1 VSKQLPLDDPRW
13 VLLEVPHG
21 LLTQRTGGDRAL
33 AAHDLTALL
42 ATQVHSMR
50 RYFGRYRDPRRPKLE
65 RELLPFSFW
74 DEHKL
79 SWHDGLRIRHAQSS
93 QTMPAVGLYAWEP
106 DLQKFC
112 PAAKTDD
119 SMQPPPRRRGP
130 PVTDDWF
137 TICGEIARRCI
148 DPKSGRVRIPKNQ
161 TELVEDILQW
171 CQDEHDREPA
181 KSSLHEAVRRVC
193 AALAK
198 AQK

>member
-1 VSKQLPLDDPRW
+1 MSKQLPLEDPRW
-13 VLLEVPHG
+13 VPLEVPHR
-21 LLTQRTGGDRAL
+21 LLTQRTGDRDL
-33 AAHDLTALL
+33 AAHDLTTLL
-42 ATQVHSMR
+42 ATQVRSMR
-50 RYFGRYRDPRRPKLE
+50 RYFGRDRDPRRPNLE

-79 SWHDGLRIRHAQSS
+79 SSWRDGLCIRHVQSS
-93 QTMPAVGLYAWEP
+93 QAMPAVGLYAWEP
-106 DLQKFC
+106 DLQKFL

-119 SMQPPPRRRGP
+119 SMRPPSRPRGP
-130 PVTDDWF
+130 PVTEDWF

-148 DPKSGRVRIPKNQ
+148 ESGRVRIPKNQ

-171 CQDEHDREPA
+171 CRNEHDREPA
-181 KSSLHEAVRRVC
+181 KSSVHEAVRRVC